1 MLAESTWVALTFVGC
16 ILVLS
21 LPAVPPGWILFG
33 AVIGRTLSDVGAAT
47 TGSLLPSS
55 LLSTGL
61 GILLIAT
68 ALLPSKARLSDTH
81 KTVMALIF
89 GLLCIS
95 VLVYIARFGSILA
108 ALSEPVRIASLLAVF
123 VLARRYAL
131 SYHERSLRMLGVVS
145 IPAAV
150 FLLIGSFSGVSI
162 FLSSGERAVGTFS
175 HPNSAA
181 AFFSMT
187 ALVGVGVAITK
198 KDKGWWLLAGVSL
211 AALLMTQSLGG
222 LLSWVVGVIIFI
234 LLRSEIKPIRKVSLL
249 VLLTATSVAVSMSSN
264 ISTRLEELNDL
275 DISGSLSTGQS
286 SNSLEWRLINW
297 NAYLE
302 IFATAPLL
310 GTGSGSTYGEIMPL
324 GGPPHSL
331 FIEFLVEYG
340 LLGAGTFLVLLILAV
355 AYLVRRLALGW
366 TAGIIL
372 ALICLMIVNGSE
384 SNLFGYTAAMYY
396 AALAFGTLATHLTP
410 SKSVDFRGPQLLNN
424 HKDQS

>member
-1 MLAESTWVALTFVGC
+1 MLTELFWITLTLGGC
-16 ILVLS
+16 ILVLG
-21 LPAVPPGWILFG
+21 LPAIPPGWILFG

-61 GILLIAT
+61 GMLLIVA
-68 ALLPSKARLSDTH
+68 ALLPSKDRLSDAQ
-81 KTVMALIF
+81 KTVIAVILV
-89 GLLCIS
+89 LLSFS
-95 VLVYIARFGSILA
+95 VLVYIARFASIVD
-108 ALSEPVRIASLLAVF
+108 ALSEPVRVASLLAVF
-123 VLARRYAL
+123 VLSRRYAL
-131 SYHERSLRMLGVVS
+131 TQPERSLRMLGVVS
-145 IPAAV
+145 IPAAI
-150 FLLIGSFSGVSI
+150 LLLVGAVSGVSI

-198 KDKGWWLLAGVSL
+198 KDKGWWLLAAMSL
-211 AALLMTQSLGG
+211 GALLMTQSLGG
-222 LLSWVVGVIIFI
+222 LLSWVVGVVVFV
-234 LLRSEIKPIRKVSLL
+234 LLRSEITALKKASLL
-249 VLLTATSVAVSMSSN
+249 VLLTAASVAVSLFSN
-264 ISTRLEELNDL
+264 ISTRLEELSDL

-286 SNSLEWRLINW
+286 TNSLEWRLINW
-297 NAYLE
+297 TAYLD

-355 AYLVRRLALGW
+355 IYLVRRLASGW
-366 TAGIIL
+366 TPGLIL

-396 AALAFGTLATHLTP
+396 AALAIGVLVTNLPSLSTSDSKGT
-410 SKSVDFRGPQLLNN
+410 QILNN
-424 HKDQS
+424 RKEKL